1 MPLYQIE
8 ANNGQKYQIEGPE
21 GATEAQVIAAIEAEL
36 ADQDPKRDALVDE
49 LFKQEEISTEKVQKD
64 DPFYEDI
71 LKGFGAGFVDTVE
84 SAALGGAAIAGEETE
99 TGLRDSI
106 QGVAK
111 GLRPDVDP
119 DSTWGKIA
127 GGLGSAAAFIAPA
140 IAAAATLPAT
150 AATVV
155 GTGIAGVLGLS
166 AAAGEASERARA
178 ADATEKQRTSA
189 TFSPAVAL
197 AGAIEIL
204 PLGRFVKAIHV
215 PFISDL
221 VNKVGPD
228 VAAAA
233 SNRVT
238 RAFASGGV
246 EAGQEVVSEVLQNL
260 NEKYGYNP
268 DKSVFIDAGLVESG
282 EIGFTTGFILD
293 ALSGRRI
300 SKSDKKLGTVDN
312 EGQFVPTLEEG
323 EEQGELFAGRTQ
335 SPYVEAT
342 KEFDAE
348 GNAIPITDSDK
359 QFVAEEYEKQETQK
373 YTELAKEDFA
383 KQGNQNPT
391 AIELSD
397 KARELQVADLTRT
410 EAKQDSAQPD
420 LFNLEGDPTRQTAE
434 DTAQREARDREGE
447 RALERGDEATFEQPS
462 LIALEEEQRQRR
474 LGKPIF
480 PADQFMDNTVDPFGE
495 RAPATV
501 EETQTELEDLIAETP
516 RRPSSREIAESETE
530 TVAGQL
536 DTQQR
541 KTTEARR
548 TAVLQDVIESTPTK
562 QTDTLISNFSKALAA
577 AGIGNTTPTA
587 AELNTISRAI
597 DIQRAEKP
605 ALEEVEAKQYQIG
618 RDGKRLLRTEIPS
631 LEKEITPKTPEIERL
646 SATASAD
653 VLEEEQINAEPTLLP
668 ENLASTEV
676 ATERGGVG
684 VESGV
689 EVPENVPAAPDTVS
703 TEGAGTTTRAALG
716 GLGGDTVGTTVG
728 ESGVD
733 STLASAARTE
743 SPTPDKKSTRS
754 TTRKKAP
761 GDVVDKVGKLLGIK
775 KIKRKIAT
783 KTADPKAVSKVY
795 EEGKIQIEKQRV
807 AKNKKASVETLK
819 KEGVSKPTAEQIE
832 KKTKERKEKIQSKKD
847 AKKQID
853 DAVKD
858 IKLTEK
864 RKITETKLATFVQED
879 TTQKDINKSNVIN
892 PTPARIAADNIQFY
906 MNEFPNQDP
915 TTQLSMGEL
924 TTVLDLVNNPP
935 SDSDISAPARDKTG
949 RAAAYIYFSKQGN
962 PRDVLDVVAHDVFFA
977 PAVEKPTD
985 YESKAS
991 REYFYNANEQNAGL
1005 ARKWIDANLNQS
1017 QVEISE
1023 GETTYK
1029 LNFSNV
1035 DYEKNT
1041 PNIEKLRK
1049 LGLTEKEIKKQIPI
1063 NPVTGKAIPKFD
1075 TKIQPKKEKVILP
1088 NVTFIPA
1095 NKTLYNLILKQAND
1109 YLNINTNENLVD
1121 LGVSRRGDSFA
1132 QKTLD
1137 TLKIQREAT
1146 SQLVIYNTNEVVS
1159 NIIPEKLSGNTK
1171 GIVLI
1176 KDGKEVFGPFPE
1188 NKNHPL
1194 EGKNLEDY
1202 KYLETSA
1209 INGLDIPLHPV
1220 IRSLLTQGKLHEALV
1235 AMGNS
1240 SANKRV
1246 AQIARALSKVSG
1258 STKVKIIR
1266 NLTMDNS
1273 GTEVSGKFDPKT
1285 NTIFLDADTGI
1296 NAHVILHEMT
1306 HAATSE
1312 VVANMSSQ
1320 EAKKL
1325 KNLYEGVKDQLDT
1338 AYGSQNLDEFIA
1350 EAFSNPEFQQKLA
1363 GIQYKNTGGGFI
1375 NALKR
1380 FYNTIE
1386 NYVRKLLRMQPKD
1399 MNTALNESD
1408 QLIRDMLSPAPENRN
1423 AGELLMING
1432 KDRIDKLGDF
1442 IASKYK
1448 ETMSKE
1454 TTEQFQDR
1462 LTNLLESKIGIK
1474 LQQWTL
1480 RALPLKAVADQIG
1493 QLNKKAIT
1501 RLKEDLKNATTA
1513 TQRTAINEKL
1523 TILRKN
1529 TGMKLNDA
1537 ILNLEGDLAKA
1548 DAEVEGTL
1556 KKLEPWIIKAKK
1568 EDKLT
1573 AWNEVIHDST
1583 IERVDPTDPASV
1595 YENDPVKSAVHTKLR
1610 NKLKGLG
1617 PDAVKNYELLR
1628 DSYAAQFEKL
1638 KAVIEA
1644 RMSEITDEAT
1654 FSRFKKDVFDKMFDK
1669 ASIKPYFPL
1678 MRKGDFWVRFEVP
1691 VIQPDGTKT
1700 NELVVEA
1707 YESYKAREVRI
1718 AELTKGKEAEN
1729 ITKYTNPKTKDFKGV
1744 PPTSFVGEVLDVLNK
1759 AKVDQETQDNI
1770 LNLFIEVLPESSFA
1784 KGFKKR
1790 EGVLGAQMDA
1800 YDVLRTKGFDIGRQ
1814 TARMLNSAKIAKIQ
1828 KELAEETIQ
1837 FKIDDEGDAR
1847 NRVQDELQTRGNFA
1861 RNPPPDHVASMA
1873 NRLAFIGTIG
1883 FNVSS
1888 AVVNLSQIPL
1898 MFYPILGGR
1907 YGYKEANSALGLST
1921 RLFVGSGLSRKLRTL
1936 TGENVDAKGSI
1947 SIDNYFESSGETLI
1961 LRKDL
1966 ETELNKT
1973 EDGKDK
1979 IKNLNKIIPLI
1990 MQAQRHGQLGR
2001 SLFYDTL
2008 NIETAGKE
2016 RTAWDKLNAWSAWTF
2031 HHMERMNRQVALVAS
2046 YNLELDRLNTK
2057 PNSKEQGL
2065 SPVEKQELAAQNAIY
2080 LTTEMNGGATLSTT
2094 SGIAQQGVGRVAM
2107 MYKGYG
2113 MQMYYTMYTRAR
2125 DAIKNS
2131 SDPDLSVEENKE
2143 LRKAAIKQVSGI
2155 FASSFLLAGVQGMP
2169 LVGAFL
2175 AITNIFK
2182 DDDDED
2188 AETQLR
2194 TLIGEGFYKGP
2205 LNYVSGVDV
2214 ASRIGLSNLLFR
2226 GNPYSDPDA
2235 SLTTQFAQLLTGP
2248 AGSMGDQVYRGI
2260 QELQEGEIERAAL
2273 NFVPAAV
2280 RNMYKATIKYSPI
2293 GDDAILTR
2301 RGDVIYDDLNSW
2313 ELGAQFFGFAPAE
2326 YTKRQE
2332 MNRITKNQDRDIVSQ
2347 STKLLKRYYI
2357 ATRMGGDTYD
2367 ALQDILKYNQKFP
2380 SMAISPS
2387 SIIRSMKMHMKTS
2400 LLMHNGITISPRMRA
2415 YLEAQRSEWS
2425 PASAYED

>member
-1 MPLYQIE
+1 MPTYSIQG
-8 ANNGQKYQIEGPE
+8 NDGKTYSIEGPE

-140 IAAAATLPAT
+140 IAAAAALPAT

-197 AGAIEIL
+197 SGAIEIL

-335 SPYVEAT
+335 SPYAEPTREV
-342 KEFDAE
+342 DAE
-348 GNAIPITDSDK
+348 GRDILLTDSDQ

-391 AIELSD
+391 ALELSD

-420 LFNLEGDPTRQTAE
+420 MINQLE
-434 DTAQREARDREGE
+434 DTQLKELIDADETTELEAMLAKDAEVAANVTKE
-447 RALERGDEATFEQPS
+447 DA
-462 LIALEEEQRQRR
+462 
-474 LGKPIF
+474 
-480 PADQFMDNTVDPFGE
+480 
-495 RAPATV
+495 
-501 EETQTELEDLIAETP
+501 TELEDLIAGTP

-754 TTRKKAP
+754 TTRKEAP
-761 GDVVDKVGKLLGIK
+761 GDVVDRVGKLLGIK

-1480 RALPLKAVADQIG
+1480 RALPLKAVSDQIG

-1513 TQRTAINEKL
+1513 TQITAINEKL

-1529 TGMKLNDA
+1529 TGMKVNDA
-1537 ILNLEGDLAKA
+1537 ILDQEGDLAKA

-1814 TARMLNSAKIAKIQ
+1814 TARMLNGAKIAKIQ
-1828 KELAEETIQ
+1828 KELAEETIKL
-1837 FKIDDEGDAR
+1837 KIDDEGDAR
-1847 NRVQDELQTRGNFA
+1847 NRVQDELQTRANFA

-1936 TGENVDAKGSI
+1936 TGENVDAKGSL

-2175 AITNIFK
+2175 AITNMLK

-2293 GDDAILTR
+2293 GDDAIVTR

-2347 STKLLKRYYI
+2347 STKLLKKYYI

>member
-1 MPLYQIE
+1 MPTYSIQG
-8 ANNGQKYQIEGPE
+8 NDGKTYSIEGPE

-106 QGVAK
+106 QDVAK

-140 IAAAATLPAT
+140 IAAAAALPAT

-197 AGAIEIL
+197 SGAIEIL

-335 SPYVEAT
+335 SPYAEPTREV
-342 KEFDAE
+342 DAE
-348 GNAIPITDSDK
+348 GRDILLTDSDQ

-391 AIELSD
+391 ALELSD

-420 LFNLEGDPTRQTAE
+420 MINQLE
-434 DTAQREARDREGE
+434 DTQLKELIDADETTELEAMLAKDAEVAANVTKE
-447 RALERGDEATFEQPS
+447 DA
-462 LIALEEEQRQRR
+462 
-474 LGKPIF
+474 
-480 PADQFMDNTVDPFGE
+480 
-495 RAPATV
+495 
-501 EETQTELEDLIAETP
+501 TELEDLIAGTP

-754 TTRKKAP
+754 TTRKEAP
-761 GDVVDKVGKLLGIK
+761 GDVVDRVGKLLGIK

-1480 RALPLKAVADQIG
+1480 RALPLKAVSDQIG

-1513 TQRTAINEKL
+1513 TQITAINEKL

-1529 TGMKLNDA
+1529 TGMKVNDA
-1537 ILNLEGDLAKA
+1537 ILDQEGDLAKA

-1644 RMSEITDEAT
+1644 RISEITDEAT

-1814 TARMLNSAKIAKIQ
+1814 TARMLNGAKIAKIQ
-1828 KELAEETIQ
+1828 KELAEETIKL
-1837 FKIDDEGDAR
+1837 KIDDEGDAR
-1847 NRVQDELQTRGNFA
+1847 NRVQDELQTRANFA

-1936 TGENVDAKGSI
+1936 TGENVDAKGSL

-2175 AITNIFK
+2175 AITNMLK

-2293 GDDAILTR
+2293 GDDAIVTR

-2347 STKLLKRYYI
+2347 STKLLKKYYI

>member
-1 MPLYQIE
+1 MPTYSIQG
-8 ANNGQKYQIEGPE
+8 NDGKTYSIEGPE

-106 QGVAK
+106 QDVAK

-140 IAAAATLPAT
+140 ILAAATLPAT
-150 AATVV
+150 AATAV

-178 ADATEKQRTSA
+178 ADATEEQRTSA

-197 AGAIEIL
+197 SGAIEIL

-335 SPYVEAT
+335 SPYAEPTREV
-342 KEFDAE
+342 DAE
-348 GNAIPITDSDK
+348 GRDILLTDSDQ

-391 AIELSD
+391 ALELSD

-420 LFNLEGDPTRQTAE
+420 MINQLE
-434 DTAQREARDREGE
+434 DTQLKELIDADETTELEAMLAKDAEVAANVTKE
-447 RALERGDEATFEQPS
+447 DA
-462 LIALEEEQRQRR
+462 
-474 LGKPIF
+474 
-480 PADQFMDNTVDPFGE
+480 
-495 RAPATV
+495 
-501 EETQTELEDLIAETP
+501 TELEDLIAGTP

-754 TTRKKAP
+754 TTRKEAP
-761 GDVVDKVGKLLGIK
+761 GDVVDRVGKLLGIK

-1159 NIIPEKLSGNTK
+1159 NIIPEKLSGNIK

-1480 RALPLKAVADQIG
+1480 RALPLKAVSDQIG

-1513 TQRTAINEKL
+1513 TQITAINEKL

-1529 TGMKLNDA
+1529 TGMKVNDA
-1537 ILNLEGDLAKA
+1537 ILDQEGDLAKA

-1814 TARMLNSAKIAKIQ
+1814 TARMLNGAKIAKIQ
-1828 KELAEETIQ
+1828 KELAEETIKL
-1837 FKIDDEGDAR
+1837 KIDDEGDAR
-1847 NRVQDELQTRGNFA
+1847 NRVQDELQTRANFA

-1936 TGENVDAKGSI
+1936 TGENVDAKGSL

-2175 AITNIFK
+2175 AITNMLK

-2293 GDDAILTR
+2293 GDDAIVTR

-2347 STKLLKRYYI
+2347 STKLLKKYYI

>member
-1 MPLYQIE
+1 
-8 ANNGQKYQIEGPE
+8 
-21 GATEAQVIAAIEAEL
+21 
-36 ADQDPKRDALVDE
+36 
-49 LFKQEEISTEKVQKD
+49 
-64 DPFYEDI
+64 
-71 LKGFGAGFVDTVE
+71 
-84 SAALGGAAIAGEETE
+84 
-99 TGLRDSI
+99 
-106 QGVAK
+106 
-111 GLRPDVDP
+111 
-119 DSTWGKIA
+119 
-127 GGLGSAAAFIAPA
+127 
-140 IAAAATLPAT
+140 
-150 AATVV
+150 
-155 GTGIAGVLGLS
+155 
-166 AAAGEASERARA
+166 
-178 ADATEKQRTSA
+178 
-189 TFSPAVAL
+189 
-197 AGAIEIL
+197 
-204 PLGRFVKAIHV
+204 
-215 PFISDL
+215 
-221 VNKVGPD
+221 
-228 VAAAA
+228 
-233 SNRVT
+233 
-238 RAFASGGV
+238 
-246 EAGQEVVSEVLQNL
+246 
-260 NEKYGYNP
+260 
-268 DKSVFIDAGLVESG
+268 
-282 EIGFTTGFILD
+282 
-293 ALSGRRI
+293 
-300 SKSDKKLGTVDN
+300 
-312 EGQFVPTLEEG
+312 
-323 EEQGELFAGRTQ
+323 
-335 SPYVEAT
+335 
-342 KEFDAE
+342 
-348 GNAIPITDSDK
+348 
-359 QFVAEEYEKQETQK
+359 
-373 YTELAKEDFA
+373 
-383 KQGNQNPT
+383 
-391 AIELSD
+391 
-397 KARELQVADLTRT
+397 
-410 EAKQDSAQPD
+410 
-420 LFNLEGDPTRQTAE
+420 
-434 DTAQREARDREGE
+434 
-447 RALERGDEATFEQPS
+447 
-462 LIALEEEQRQRR
+462 
-474 LGKPIF
+474 
-480 PADQFMDNTVDPFGE
+480 
-495 RAPATV
+495 
-501 EETQTELEDLIAETP
+501 
-516 RRPSSREIAESETE
+516 
-530 TVAGQL
+530 
-536 DTQQR
+536 
-541 KTTEARR
+541 
-548 TAVLQDVIESTPTK
+548 
-562 QTDTLISNFSKALAA
+562 
-577 AGIGNTTPTA
+577 
-587 AELNTISRAI
+587 
-597 DIQRAEKP
+597 
-605 ALEEVEAKQYQIG
+605 
-618 RDGKRLLRTEIPS
+618 
-631 LEKEITPKTPEIERL
+631 
-646 SATASAD
+646 
-653 VLEEEQINAEPTLLP
+653 
-668 ENLASTEV
+668 
-676 ATERGGVG
+676 
-684 VESGV
+684 
-689 EVPENVPAAPDTVS
+689 
-703 TEGAGTTTRAALG
+703 
-716 GLGGDTVGTTVG
+716 
-728 ESGVD
+728 
-733 STLASAARTE
+733 
-743 SPTPDKKSTRS
+743 
-754 TTRKKAP
+754 
-761 GDVVDKVGKLLGIK
+761 
-775 KIKRKIAT
+775 
-783 KTADPKAVSKVY
+783 
-795 EEGKIQIEKQRV
+795 
-807 AKNKKASVETLK
+807 
-819 KEGVSKPTAEQIE
+819 
-832 KKTKERKEKIQSKKD
+832 
-847 AKKQID
+847 
-853 DAVKD
+853 
-858 IKLTEK
+858 
-864 RKITETKLATFVQED
+864 
-879 TTQKDINKSNVIN
+879 
-892 PTPARIAADNIQFY
+892 
-906 MNEFPNQDP
+906 
-915 TTQLSMGEL
+915 
-924 TTVLDLVNNPP
+924 
-935 SDSDISAPARDKTG
+935 
-949 RAAAYIYFSKQGN
+949 
-962 PRDVLDVVAHDVFFA
+962 
-977 PAVEKPTD
+977 
-985 YESKAS
+985 
-991 REYFYNANEQNAGL
+991 
-1005 ARKWIDANLNQS
+1005 
-1017 QVEISE
+1017 
-1023 GETTYK
+1023 
-1029 LNFSNV
+1029 
-1035 DYEKNT
+1035 
-1041 PNIEKLRK
+1041 
-1049 LGLTEKEIKKQIPI
+1049 
-1063 NPVTGKAIPKFD
+1063 
-1075 TKIQPKKEKVILP
+1075 
-1088 NVTFIPA
+1088 
-1095 NKTLYNLILKQAND
+1095 
-1109 YLNINTNENLVD
+1109 
-1121 LGVSRRGDSFA
+1121 
-1132 QKTLD
+1132 
-1137 TLKIQREAT
+1137 
-1146 SQLVIYNTNEVVS
+1146 
-1159 NIIPEKLSGNTK
+1159 
-1171 GIVLI
+1171 
-1176 KDGKEVFGPFPE
+1176 
-1188 NKNHPL
+1188 
-1194 EGKNLEDY
+1194 
-1202 KYLETSA
+1202 
-1209 INGLDIPLHPV
+1209 
-1220 IRSLLTQGKLHEALV
+1220 
-1235 AMGNS
+1235 
-1240 SANKRV
+1240 
-1246 AQIARALSKVSG
+1246 
-1258 STKVKIIR
+1258 
-1266 NLTMDNS
+1266 
-1273 GTEVSGKFDPKT
+1273 
-1285 NTIFLDADTGI
+1285 
-1296 NAHVILHEMT
+1296 MT

-1480 RALPLKAVADQIG
+1480 RALPLKAVSDQIG
-1493 QLNKKAIT
+1493 QLNKKAII

-1529 TGMKLNDA
+1529 TGMKVNDA
-1537 ILNLEGDLAKA
+1537 ILDQEGDLAKA

-1814 TARMLNSAKIAKIQ
+1814 TARMLNGAKIAKIQ
-1828 KELAEETIQ
+1828 KELAEETIKL
-1837 FKIDDEGDAR
+1837 KIDDEGDAR
-1847 NRVQDELQTRGNFA
+1847 NRVQNELQTRANFA

-2175 AITNIFK
+2175 AITNILK

-2347 STKLLKRYYI
+2347 STKLLKKYYI

>member
-1 MPLYQIE
+1 
-8 ANNGQKYQIEGPE
+8 
-21 GATEAQVIAAIEAEL
+21 
-36 ADQDPKRDALVDE
+36 
-49 LFKQEEISTEKVQKD
+49 
-64 DPFYEDI
+64 
-71 LKGFGAGFVDTVE
+71 
-84 SAALGGAAIAGEETE
+84 
-99 TGLRDSI
+99 
-106 QGVAK
+106 
-111 GLRPDVDP
+111 
-119 DSTWGKIA
+119 
-127 GGLGSAAAFIAPA
+127 
-140 IAAAATLPAT
+140 
-150 AATVV
+150 VV

-197 AGAIEIL
+197 SGAIEIL

-335 SPYVEAT
+335 SPYAEPTREV
-342 KEFDAE
+342 DAE
-348 GNAIPITDSDK
+348 GRDILLTDSDQ

-391 AIELSD
+391 ALELSD

-420 LFNLEGDPTRQTAE
+420 MINQLE
-434 DTAQREARDREGE
+434 DTQLKELIDADETTELEAMLAKDAEVAANVTKE
-447 RALERGDEATFEQPS
+447 DA
-462 LIALEEEQRQRR
+462 
-474 LGKPIF
+474 
-480 PADQFMDNTVDPFGE
+480 
-495 RAPATV
+495 
-501 EETQTELEDLIAETP
+501 TELEDLIAGTP

-754 TTRKKAP
+754 TTRKEAP

-1480 RALPLKAVADQIG
+1480 RALPLKAVSDQIG

-1513 TQRTAINEKL
+1513 TQITAINEKL

-1529 TGMKLNDA
+1529 TGMKVNDA
-1537 ILNLEGDLAKA
+1537 ILNQEGDLAKA

-1644 RMSEITDEAT
+1644 RISEITDEAT

-1814 TARMLNSAKIAKIQ
+1814 TARMLNGAKIAKIQ
-1828 KELAEETIQ
+1828 KELAEETIKL
-1837 FKIDDEGDAR
+1837 KIDDEGDAR
-1847 NRVQDELQTRGNFA
+1847 NRVQDELQTRANFA

-1936 TGENVDAKGSI
+1936 TGENVDAKGSL

-2175 AITNIFK
+2175 AITNMLK

-2293 GDDAILTR
+2293 GDDAIVTR

-2347 STKLLKRYYI
+2347 STKLLKKYYI